1 MCVYGCVCVSTMSVI
16 NRNFSGK
23 FAFIVCSSSQLFFF
37 MQIRKRIFQFNRII
51 NHHHHHISNDY
62 YFHFQFLLS
71 LDGLHSV
78 ILLYSLLF
86 FQLNSYVYVFR
97 FIDCRAKKTEIN
109 TLCVCL
115 LMIRV
120 FHTDVTQMSNVIIFF
135 HCKCYLS
142 YIFYSFP
149 NQIVLACVCMYFESF
164 KNFFFTVKKNVL

>member
-1 MCVYGCVCVSTMSVI
+1 MCISLYGKYTMLTDVYIIINSIASNKQSMCVYGCVCVSTMSVI

-37 MQIRKRIFQFNRII
+37 MQTRKRIFQFNRII

-78 ILLYSLLF
+78 ILLYTLLF

-97 FIDCRAKKTEIN
+97 FIDCRAKKN
-109 TLCVCL
+109 G
-115 LMIRV
+115 
-120 FHTDVTQMSNVIIFF
+120 N
-135 HCKCYLS
+135 
-142 YIFYSFP
+142 
-149 NQIVLACVCMYFESF
+149 
-164 KNFFFTVKKNVL
+164 